1 MKIEQIYTACL
12 SQGSYYIS
20 SENEAIIIDPLRET
34 QQYIDKANKDKAKI
48 KYVFETHFH
57 ADFVSGHIDLARKT
71 GAKIVYG
78 PNADTDYPV
87 YNAKDSEIFSV
98 GKISI
103 KVLHTPGHT
112 PESTCYLLTDEN
124 GKNNAIFTGDT
135 LFIGDVGRPDLATSS
150 NITSEDLAGILFDS
164 LRNKIMP
171 LDDEIIVYPAHG
183 AGSSC
188 GKNLSKETFSTLG
201 IQKKT
206 NYALREDMTKK
217 EFVKELL
224 DGMPLPP
231 KYFKDNAMMNK
242 LGYNSFE
249 DVIEQGNKSLEI
261 DEFKNF
267 LLNPEIILLDVRH
280 QKDFMN
286 KHIPNSIFIGL
297 NGSFAPWVGSI
308 IEDTNKK
315 ILLITPEG
323 KEVETLTRLSRV
335 GFDSCLGF
343 LNGGIN
349 EWENQGNPISSIE
362 TIKSK
367 DFVDILKL
375 NKINILDVRSKSE
388 FDNKHIEG
396 AINFPLNSLQEMY
409 KEIKYEDKLYVHCA
423 GGYRSVIAIS
433 ILKKLGF
440 KAMTNITEGFN
451 EILKCN
457 LNENCYNSINSLNCN
472 NT

>member
-34 QQYIDKANKDKAKI
+34 QQYIDKANKDKAEI

-78 PNADTDYPV
+78 PDANTDYPV

-112 PESTCYLLTDEN
+112 PESTCYLLIDEK

-171 LDDEIIVYPAHG
+171 LEDEIIVYPAHG

-201 IQKKT
+201 VQKKT

-249 DVIEQGNKSLEI
+249 DVIEQGNKSLKIE
-261 DEFKNF
+261 EFKNF

-308 IEDTNKK
+308 IGDTNKK

-335 GFDSCLGF
+335 GFDNCLGF
-343 LNGGIN
+343 LSGGIN
-349 EWENQGNPISSIE
+349 EWENQGNPIASIE

-409 KEIKYEDKLYVHCA
+409 NEINYEDKLYVHCA

-433 ILKKLGF
+433 ILMKLGF

-457 LNENCYNSINSLNCN
+457 LNENCYNSISSLNCN

>member
-323 KEVETLTRLSRV
+323 KELETLTRLSRV
-335 GFDSCLGF
+335 GFDNCLGF

-388 FDNKHIEG
+388 FYNKHIEG

-433 ILKKLGF
+433 ILMKLGF

>member
-171 LDDEIIVYPAHG
+171 LDDEIIIYPAHG

-201 IQKKT
+201 NQKKT

-335 GFDSCLGF
+335 GFDNCLGF

-396 AINFPLNSLQEMY
+396 AINFPLNLLHEMY
-409 KEIKYEDKLYVHCA
+409 KEIKYEDNLYVHCA

-433 ILKKLGF
+433 ILMKLGF

-457 LNENCYNSINSLNCN
+457 LNEKCYNSINSLNCN

>member
-78 PNADTDYPV
+78 PNAHTDYPV

-206 NYALREDMTKK
+206 NYALKEDMTKK

-308 IEDTNKK
+308 VEDTNKK

-335 GFDSCLGF
+335 GFDNCLGF

>member
-335 GFDSCLGF
+335 GFDNCLGF

-349 EWENQGNPISSIE
+349 EWEKQGNPISSIE

-433 ILKKLGF
+433 ILMKLGF

>member
-335 GFDSCLGF
+335 GFDNCLGF

>member
-183 AGSSC
+183 AGSSF

-335 GFDSCLGF
+335 GFDNCLGF

>member
-34 QQYIDKANKDKAKI
+34 QQYVDKANKDKAQI

-78 PNADTDYPV
+78 PNANTDYPV

-112 PESTCYLLTDEN
+112 PESTCYLLIDEN
-124 GKNNAIFTGDT
+124 KKNKAIFTGDT

-171 LDDEIIVYPAHG
+171 LDDDIIVYPAHG

-201 IQKKT
+201 VQKKT

-224 DGMPLPP
+224 DGMPIPP

-242 LGYNSFE
+242 LGYNSFD

-261 DEFKNF
+261 EDFKNF

-315 ILLITPEG
+315 ILLITPKG

-335 GFDSCLGF
+335 GFDNCLGF
-343 LNGGIN
+343 LKGGIN
-349 EWENQGNPISSIE
+349 EWENQGNPIASIE

-396 AINFPLNSLQEMY
+396 AINFPLNSLQEIHN
-409 KEIKYEDKLYVHCA
+409 EIKYEDKLYVHCA

-433 ILKKLGF
+433 ILMKLGF
-440 KAMTNITEGFN
+440 KPMTNITEGFN
-451 EILKCN
+451 EILKCD

>member
-34 QQYIDKANKDKAKI
+34 QQYIDKANKDKAQI

-78 PNADTDYPV
+78 PNANTDYPV

-171 LDDEIIVYPAHG
+171 LDDDIIVYPAHG

-201 IQKKT
+201 VQKKT
-206 NYALREDMTKK
+206 NYALRENMTKK

-224 DGMPLPP
+224 DGMPIPP

-242 LGYNSFE
+242 LGYNSF
-249 DVIEQGNKSLEI
+249 DDIIKQGNKSLGIE
-261 DEFKNF
+261 EFKNF

-323 KEVETLTRLSRV
+323 REVETLTRLSRV
-335 GFDSCLGF
+335 GFDNCLGF

-349 EWENQGNPISSIE
+349 EWENQGNPIASIE

-375 NKINILDVRSKSE
+375 NKINILDVRSESE

-409 KEIKYEDKLYVHCA
+409 NEIKYEDKLYVHCA

-433 ILKKLGF
+433 ILMKLGF
-440 KAMTNITEGFN
+440 KAMTNITKGFN

>member
-78 PNADTDYPV
+78 PNAHTDYPV

-308 IEDTNKK
+308 VEDTNKK

-335 GFDSCLGF
+335 GFDNCLGF

>member
-34 QQYIDKANKDKAKI
+34 QQYIDKAIKDKAQI

-78 PNADTDYPV
+78 PNANTDYPV

-171 LDDEIIVYPAHG
+171 LDDDIIVYPAHG

-201 IQKKT
+201 VQKKT
-206 NYALREDMTKK
+206 NYALRENMTKK

-224 DGMPLPP
+224 DGMPIPP

-242 LGYNSFE
+242 LGYNSFD
-249 DVIEQGNKSLEI
+249 DVIEQGNKSLGIE
-261 DEFKNF
+261 EFKNF

-323 KEVETLTRLSRV
+323 REVETLTRLSRV
-335 GFDSCLGF
+335 GFDNCLGF

-349 EWENQGNPISSIE
+349 EWENQGNPIASIE

-375 NKINILDVRSKSE
+375 NKINILDVRSELE

-396 AINFPLNSLQEMY
+396 AINFPLNSLQEIY
-409 KEIKYEDKLYVHCA
+409 NEIKYEDKLYVHCA

-433 ILKKLGF
+433 ILMKLGF
-440 KAMTNITEGFN
+440 KAMTNITKGFN

>member
-1 MKIEQIYTACL
+1 
-12 SQGSYYIS
+12 
-20 SENEAIIIDPLRET
+20 
-34 QQYIDKANKDKAKI
+34 
-48 KYVFETHFH
+48 
-57 ADFVSGHIDLARKT
+57 
-71 GAKIVYG
+71 
-78 PNADTDYPV
+78 
-87 YNAKDSEIFSV
+87 
-98 GKISI
+98 
-103 KVLHTPGHT
+103 
-112 PESTCYLLTDEN
+112 
-124 GKNNAIFTGDT
+124 
-135 LFIGDVGRPDLATSS
+135 
-150 NITSEDLAGILFDS
+150 
-164 LRNKIMP
+164 MP

-249 DVIEQGNKSLEI
+249 DVIKQGNKSLDIE
-261 DEFKNF
+261 EFKNF

-335 GFDSCLGF
+335 GFDNCLGF

-349 EWENQGNPISSIE
+349 EWENQGNPIASIE

-409 KEIKYEDKLYVHCA
+409 NEIKYEDKLYVHCA

-433 ILKKLGF
+433 ILMKLGF

>member
-171 LDDEIIVYPAHG
+171 LDDDIIVYPAHG

-206 NYALREDMTKK
+206 NYALKEDMTKK

-267 LLNPEIILLDVRH
+267 LLNPEILLLDVRH

-335 GFDSCLGF
+335 GFDNCLGF

-349 EWENQGNPISSIE
+349 EWENQGNPIASIE

>member
-124 GKNNAIFTGDT
+124 GNNNAIFTGDT

-335 GFDSCLGF
+335 GFDNCLGF

-433 ILKKLGF
+433 ILMKLGF

>member
-34 QQYIDKANKDKAKI
+34 QQYIDKANKDKAQI
-48 KYVFETHFH
+48 KYVFETHSH

-112 PESTCYLLTDEN
+112 PESTCYILTDEN

-206 NYALREDMTKK
+206 NYALKEDMTKK

-335 GFDSCLGF
+335 GFDNCLGF

-349 EWENQGNPISSIE
+349 EWENQGNPIASIE

-433 ILKKLGF
+433 ILMKLGF

>member
-34 QQYIDKANKDKAKI
+34 QQYIDKANKDKAEI

-78 PNADTDYPV
+78 PDANTDYPV

-124 GKNNAIFTGDT
+124 GKNKAIFTGDT

-188 GKNLSKETFSTLG
+188 GKNLSNETFSTLG
-201 IQKKT
+201 VQKKT
-206 NYALREDMTKK
+206 NYALRQDMSKK

-242 LGYNSFE
+242 LGYDSFE
-249 DVIEQGNKSLEI
+249 DVIEQGNKSLKIE
-261 DEFKNF
+261 EFKNF

-308 IEDTNKK
+308 IGDTNKK

-335 GFDSCLGF
+335 GFDNCLGF
-343 LNGGIN
+343 LSGGIN
-349 EWENQGNPISSIE
+349 EWENQGNPIASVE

-375 NKINILDVRSKSE
+375 NKIKILDVRSKSE

-409 KEIKYEDKLYVHCA
+409 NEIKYEDKLYVHCA

-433 ILKKLGF
+433 ILMKLGF

-451 EILKCN
+451 EILKCD
-457 LNENCYNSINSLNCN
+457 LNENCYNSISSLNCN

>member
-171 LDDEIIVYPAHG
+171 LDDEIIIYPAHG

-201 IQKKT
+201 NQKKT

-335 GFDSCLGF
+335 GFDNCLGF

-433 ILKKLGF
+433 ILMKLGF

>member
-20 SENEAIIIDPLRET
+20 SENEAVIIDPLRET
-34 QQYIDKANKDKAKI
+34 QQYIDKANKDKAQI

-87 YNAKDSEIFSV
+87 YNAKDSEIFFV

-261 DEFKNF
+261 EEFKNF

-308 IEDTNKK
+308 IGDTNKK

-323 KEVETLTRLSRV
+323 KEIETLTRLSRV
-335 GFDSCLGF
+335 GFDNCLGF
-343 LNGGIN
+343 LSGGIN
-349 EWENQGNPISSIE
+349 EWENQGNPIASIE

-388 FDNKHIEG
+388 FDDKHIEG

-409 KEIKYEDKLYVHCA
+409 NEIKYEDKLYVHCA

-433 ILKKLGF
+433 ILMKLGF

>member
-34 QQYIDKANKDKAKI
+34 QQYIDKANKDKAQI

-297 NGSFAPWVGSI
+297 SGSFAPWVGSI

-323 KEVETLTRLSRV
+323 RELETLTRLSRV
-335 GFDSCLGF
+335 GFDNCLGF

-433 ILKKLGF
+433 VLMKLGF

-457 LNENCYNSINSLNCN
+457 LNENCYNSINSVNCN

>member
-34 QQYIDKANKDKAKI
+34 QQYLDKANKDKAKI

-124 GKNNAIFTGDT
+124 GKNKAIFTGDT

-335 GFDSCLGF
+335 GFDNCLGF

-409 KEIKYEDKLYVHCA
+409 KEIKYEDKLHVHCA

-433 ILKKLGF
+433 ILMKLGF

>member
-335 GFDSCLGF
+335 GFDNCLGF

-349 EWENQGNPISSIE
+349 EWENQGNPIASIE

>member
-335 GFDSCLGF
+335 GFDNCLGF

-388 FDNKHIEG
+388 FDNKHIE
-396 AINFPLNSLQEMY
+396 
-409 KEIKYEDKLYVHCA
+409 V
-423 GGYRSVIAIS
+423 
-433 ILKKLGF
+433 ILKMMH
-440 KAMTNITEGFN
+440 KA
-451 EILKCN
+451 
-457 LNENCYNSINSLNCN
+457 S
-472 NT
+472 